1 MKNYLLNEL
10 MKNIEKWDESD
21 IYVISLFVYNE
32 DDDPNYPT
40 VTLGYNTIS
49 NFENSIDEAWDEE
62 EAKWNFAY
70 WLQNDE
76 YIFGIDETRG
86 IVEKWINE
94 NNLIDQDDDMI
105 VTNAFIKVLVDIVK
119 ELHQSGFIK
128 KKFKEEI
135 PVLIHELEYYEEIAN
150 QNVEANGYELV
161 EEFVDFCNGF

>member
-150 QNVEANGYELV
+150 QNIEANGYELV

>member
-1 MKNYLLNEL
+1 MSSL
-10 MKNIEKWDESD
+10 
-21 IYVISLFVYNE
+21 IYI
-32 DDDPNYPT
+32 
-40 VTLGYNTIS
+40 
-49 NFENSIDEAWDEE
+49 
-62 EAKWNFAY
+62 
-70 WLQNDE
+70 
-76 YIFGIDETRG
+76 
-86 IVEKWINE
+86 EKWINE
-94 NNLIDQDDDMI
+94 NNLIDQDYDMI